1 MVLSGKGANT
11 IDVLKIGPKKLMLF
25 CATSVAMC
33 LSVFLAPLAVLPLAP
48 MFLMTERN
56 KGLLVVLFG
65 TMSVLFLSWGIFGRT
80 YLVWVYVFSSILALM
95 LAEGVKR
102 NIQPVR
108 AVFLSAFAILGG
120 ISLIIVSWP
129 LWHHGVGIRE
139 YLIQEVAI
147 LARQVAANSGPFT
160 AGAGAQSEM
169 ILDKLK
175 NPEAFV
181 DGVLPMV
188 PATIWMCVFV
198 WAWVHQ
204 LLLLRTARFLPGGA
218 GYTWGIENQ
227 MTWKTPEV
235 MVWAVILC
243 FLGVLLGDR
252 VTVFPVAVISLEFLR
267 AIAVFYFFQGFGVY
281 SRFLD
286 WIRIPGLFKTA
297 LVVMVVVLAAWS
309 LALMGIFDT
318 WFDFSK
324 FFKKKNENTDTGDH
338 L

>member
-1 MVLSGKGANT
+1 MVLKGQGANT

-25 CATSVAMC
+25 GATSAALC
-33 LSVFLAPLAVLPLAP
+33 LSVFLAPLAALPLAP

-65 TMSVLFLSWGIFGRT
+65 TVTVLFLSWGIFGRT
-80 YLVWVYVFSSILALM
+80 YLVWAYAFSSILALL
-95 LAEGVKR
+95 LAESVKR
-102 NIQPVR
+102 NIHPVR
-108 AVFLSAFAILGG
+108 AAFLSAFAILGG
-120 ISLIIVSWP
+120 ISLVMVSWP
-129 LWHHGVGIRE
+129 LWHHGVGLRE
-139 YLIQEVAI
+139 YLIQEVAV
-147 LARQVAANSGPFT
+147 LARQVAANNAPFT

-169 ILDKLK
+169 ILEKLK
-175 NPEAFV
+175 DPQAFV
-181 DGVLPMV
+181 DGALPMI
-188 PATIWMCVFV
+188 PATIWMFIFI

-218 GYTWGIENQ
+218 GYKWGIENLL
-227 MTWKTPEV
+227 TWKTPEI
-235 MVWAVILC
+235 MVWAVILS
-243 FLGVLLGDR
+243 FLGILLGDK

-267 AIAVFYFFQGFGVY
+267 AMAVFYFFQGFGLY

-309 LALMGIFDT
+309 LALVGIFDT

-324 FFKKKNENTDTGDH
+324 FLKKQNENKDTGDH